1 MRVRKVLETVI
12 CCRKKQYLEV
22 MLRLMPVEE
31 KRSSLPNVCVQVGK
45 WRRAKTILKAGEILA
60 KLSFAEK
67 SIMELQVLNF

>member
-1 MRVRKVLETVI
+1 
-12 CCRKKQYLEV
+12 
-22 MLRLMPVEE
+22 MPVEE